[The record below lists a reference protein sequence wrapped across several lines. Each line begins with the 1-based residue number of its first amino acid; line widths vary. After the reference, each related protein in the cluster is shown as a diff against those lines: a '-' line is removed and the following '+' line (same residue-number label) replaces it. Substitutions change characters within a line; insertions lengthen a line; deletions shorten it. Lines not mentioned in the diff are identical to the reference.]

1 MNPRVEDLLAEFGFI
16 RVAEH
21 PALRSALSRCK
32 RTGDL
37 VAPLPGVYLHSAHS
51 HTDWLRAVSAWAGPA
66 GVLHAETAASIW
78 LPDLAGRI
86 AAVTHPRLH
95 SRCNVIINRRM
106 VPDEFVARQAGVRF
120 ALPVYAAVELAA
132 ADDGRAL
139 CEALRRRLADQA
151 SIKAALACLARAPG
165 QARRSAVVA
174 ATAGNPWSY
183 AELRLQRIL
192 VNAGIGDWVANRP
205 LRLAGRLLRPDIR
218 FRRCRLIVEF
228 DGRGTHDNPAQYLAD
243 RERLNLF
250 EAWGFHVLRFGWEH
264 LDQPDYVV
272 AAVRA
277 ALSWAVAGRNRPGGL
292 DIAGSR
298 QVMACPQDDSSQ

>member
-1 MNPRVEDLLAEFGFI
+1 MNPRVEALLAEFGFI

-21 PALRSALSRCK
+21 PGLRSELSRRK
-32 RTGDL
+32 LAGDL
-37 VAPLPGVYLHSAHS
+37 VTPLPGIYLPGTYS
-51 HTDWLRAVSAWAGPA
+51 HADWLRAVSAWAAPE

-78 LPDLAGRI
+78 LSDLASRT
-86 AAVTHPRLH
+86 ASVAHPRLH
-95 SRCNVIINRRM
+95 SRRNVVISRRA
-106 VPDEFVARQAGVRF
+106 VPEEFVVWQSGVRY
-120 ALPVYAAVELAA
+120 ALPAYAAVELAA
-132 ADDGRAL
+132 ADDGRAV
-139 CEALRRRLADQA
+139 CEALRRRLADHA
-151 SIKAALACLARAPG
+151 SIVAALACLTRSPG

-174 ATAGNPWSY
+174 AAAGNPWSY

-192 VNAGIGDWVANRP
+192 TGAGISDWVANRP

-218 FRRCRLIVEF
+218 FRRRRLIVEF

-250 EAWGFHVLRFGWEH
+250 EEWGFHVLRFGWEH

-277 ALSWAVAGRNRPGGL
+277 AHSWAVTERNRQADLEMVAP
-292 DIAGSR
+292 R
-298 QVMACPQDDSSQ
+298 QVRARLRNDSSL